1 MKGPPRLRWNN
12 TGASANLLRHS
23 KKGLFMAL
31 RFKVTKAQY
40 DKLSPEF
47 QNEYIAGDKEGE
59 FVLDV
64 SELPQ
69 GEDVGPV
76 KRALEAERAAHK
88 ATKTSLSEAQ
98 SKIEAFPDVET
109 IKADAAKE
117 NAKLKT
123 FAEKTL
129 INAKATELATKI
141 STVPALMAKEIA
153 SRLTVDM
160 TGDEPVTKVL
170 GKDGKPTDMTIEKL
184 GEEFVA
190 NPELKA
196 IVKASNGTGGGMPTV
211 STVKP
216 LGGGMPTKDGEQKS
230 EAVDL
235 SKLDGKSLAAKIQ
248 ARKEA
253 AAEGAQ
259 QQPQA

>member
-1 MKGPPRLRWNN
+1 
-12 TGASANLLRHS
+12 
-23 KKGLFMAL
+23 MAL

-40 DKLSPEF
+40 DKLTPEF
-47 QNEYIAGDKEGE
+47 QNEYIAGDKDGE
-59 FVLDV
+59 YVLDV

-69 GEDVGPV
+69 AEDVGPV

-88 ATKTSLSEAQ
+88 VTKTSLSEVQA
-98 SKIEAFPDVET
+98 KVDAFPDIET
-109 IKADAAKE
+109 IKADAAKDV
-117 NAKLKT
+117 AKYKGFT
-123 FAEKTL
+123 EKTL
-129 INAKATELATKI
+129 INAKAMELATKI

-160 TGDEPVTKVL
+160 SGDEPVTKVL
-170 GKDGKPTDMTIEKL
+170 GKDGKATDLTIEKL

-196 IVKASNGTGGGMPTV
+196 IVKASSGTGGGMPTV

-216 LGGGMPTKDGEQKS
+216 LGGGMPTKDGEQQKS

-253 AAEGAQ
+253 AATDAQ
-259 QQPQA
+259 QQA